1 MRPYNPR
8 YNGKPII
15 EIIDNNI
22 PAAEHDFLVYVMGPY
37 TVFNAEYA
45 YDDADELKS
54 RYIQDPLFC
63 PEKHIVGGMSE
74 YESALSDL
82 CDQIRAEIGVRPFI
96 ATDIDIPTK
105 SEVDDNDLSEPGMGI
120 LDQSVEFASVSN
132 AVIFIYSAAGLN
144 AGVGA
149 EAGAILGEFN
159 LRTRSEENKKKPRL
173 RFRIFHSEDF
183 SSGSIDEI
191 PHSYG
196 IDNLGFSSEEELIG
210 QIKAYLVTVQ
220 RLRQEKDAFPIFM

>member
-15 EIIDNNI
+15 EIIDDNI
-22 PAAEHDFLVYVMGPY
+22 PVAEHNFLVYVMGPY
-37 TVFNAEYA
+37 TAFNAEYA

-54 RYIQDPLFC
+54 PYIQDPLFC
-63 PEKHIVGGMSE
+63 PERHIVDGMSD

-82 CDQIRAEIGVRPFI
+82 CDQIRSEMGVRPFI

-105 SEVDDNDLSEPGMGI
+105 SEVDGNDLSEPGMGV
-120 LDQSVEFASVSN
+120 LDQSVEFAGVSN

-159 LRTRSEENKKKPRL
+159 LRNRSDENKKKPRL
-173 RFRIFHSEDF
+173 RFRIFHNEDF

-191 PHSYG
+191 PDSYG
-196 IDNLGFSSEEELIG
+196 IDTLGFTSKEELIG
-210 QIKAYLVTVQ
+210 QIKAYIVTVQ
-220 RLRQEKDAFPIFM
+220 RLRQEEDAFPIFM